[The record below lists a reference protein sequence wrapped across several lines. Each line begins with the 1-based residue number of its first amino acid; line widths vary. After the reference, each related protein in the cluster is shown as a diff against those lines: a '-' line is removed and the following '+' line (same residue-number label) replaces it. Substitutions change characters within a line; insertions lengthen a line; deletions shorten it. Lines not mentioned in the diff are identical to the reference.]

1 MNSIMD
7 KKLFRIQK
15 RGINMPI
22 DFTSPYY
29 RMCPK
34 CEFEFMTTNSQD
46 VYCCDKCKDD
56 FNNDIRKMRNQ
67 ELKNSANKI
76 PSTVD
81 PKVNAETRISNLRI
95 LESFIGGHL
104 LETIVALD
112 EFNDAG
118 YDFEVF
124 DMRHDMYQPQG
135 MLNRYN
141 VQIGSFIITYYSEQ
155 EIRIEN
161 LKNKPI

>member
-15 RGINMPI
+15 RGLNMPI
-22 DFTSPYY
+22 DITSPYY

-34 CEFEFMTTNSQD
+34 CGFEFMTTNNQD

-67 ELKNSANKI
+67 ELKYSANKI
-76 PSTVD
+76 QSTVHTKEND
-81 PKVNAETRISNLRI
+81 ETRLNNLRI
-95 LESFIGGHL
+95 LEIFIKEHQ
-104 LETIVALD
+104 LEIIVTLD
-112 EFNDAG
+112 ELNEEG
-118 YDFEVF
+118 YDFEVY
-124 DMRHDMYQPQG
+124 DIRHDMHQPQG

-141 VQIGSFIITYYSEQ
+141 VQIGSYIITYYSEQ

>member
-15 RGINMPI
+15 RGLNMPI
-22 DFTSPYY
+22 DITSPYY

-81 PKVNAETRISNLRI
+81 PNVNAETRINNLRI
-95 LESFIGGHL
+95 LEALTKEHL
-104 LETIVALD
+104 LEIIVTLD
-112 EFNDAG
+112 ELNEEG
-118 YDFEVF
+118 YD
-124 DMRHDMYQPQG
+124 YG
-135 MLNRYN
+135 
-141 VQIGSFIITYYSEQ
+141 
-155 EIRIEN
+155 
-161 LKNKPI
+161 

>member
-1 MNSIMD
+1 
-7 KKLFRIQK
+7 
-15 RGINMPI
+15 
-22 DFTSPYY
+22 
-29 RMCPK
+29 
-34 CEFEFMTTNSQD
+34 
-46 VYCCDKCKDD
+46 
-56 FNNDIRKMRNQ
+56 MRNQ

-76 PSTVD
+76 QSTVHTKEND
-81 PKVNAETRISNLRI
+81 ETRISNLRI

-104 LETIVALD
+104 LETIVGLD
-112 EFNDAG
+112 ELNDAG

-141 VQIGSFIITYYSEQ
+141 VQIGSYIITYYSEQ

-161 LKNKPI
+161 LKNKPL